1 MITATIFT
9 VLKIAGLVLLALL
22 ALVVAVAA
30 LVLLVPVRYRVTGT
44 YQEKLQGEAVVSWL
58 FHLLSCRV
66 SYDRELAVVVR
77 ILGFPIRLAGGDS
90 REGPEPALAGG
101 ESGDNMLP
109 GGEAGRAEAGDTGG
123 LPEGQKGTNVQGPGE
138 SDTGSM
144 GDGASR
150 TEGRDAEKETSGNRK
165 KKRRPREKKEKH
177 RFSFSGFCAKLRKKA
192 ADAAGKLQDIR
203 NRVRELLEKKDR
215 LEAFLR
221 DRSNQAAFR
230 MLKDRVLDILKH
242 MFPRTC
248 KGRFRF
254 GFEDPYDTGRILTYA
269 APFYG
274 LYAGKVELVPVFEE
288 KVLEGELTAGG
299 RVGLGY
305 LAVTGVR
312 VLLDRNFRRLL
323 KQLRRRKQYGG

>member
-58 FHLLSCRV
+58 LHLLSCRV

-90 REGPEPALAGG
+90 REGPEPALAGDGAG
-101 ESGDNMLP
+101 EPMLP
-109 GGEAGRAEAGDTGG
+109 GGEAGREAAGDGDTGSRQ
-123 LPEGQKGTNVQGPGE
+123 EGQTGTNVQEPGE
-138 SDTGSM
+138 ADAGSM
-144 GDGASR
+144 ADGASR
-150 TEGRDAEKETSGNRK
+150 VEETSGDRK
-165 KKRRPREKKEKH
+165 KKRRPRKKKEKR
-177 RFSFSGFCAKLRKKA
+177 RFSFSGFCAKLRKKT
-192 ADAAGKLQDIR
+192 ADAAGKLEDIR

-274 LYAGKVELVPVFEE
+274 FYAGKVELVPVFEE